1 MNSWFRYFC
10 ISIYKFKY
18 KIQIQIQRWEEG
30 AHQQL
35 VPLLLCTT
43 QPRHQVV
50 MIYIFDHDD
59 EEETEDANDEDLVC
73 TFVPGTEASQETS

>member
-1 MNSWFRYFC
+1 M
-10 ISIYKFKY
+10 
-18 KIQIQIQRWEEG
+18 
-30 AHQQL
+30 

-59 EEETEDANDEDLVC
+59 DETEDAGDEDLVC
-73 TFVPGTEASQETS
+73 TFVCGTEASEASQETS